1 MRRLSFVALTLL
13 LGGCSGLGHYMGDT
27 AWPFGNPNSP
37 ANDAHE
43 ATPMSQ
49 SLTMQRALGH
59 DVPVATITPQAGDVW
74 PGPVKPIPTLSEV
87 QQNMNTP
94 LGQMYE
100 QNQTPPAAPGV
111 PLTVPTYTVPSGA
124 VARPAGPD
132 QSDIDFKAPA
142 QPAPVPSATPG
153 QADIGRV
160 LIGPA
165 GPIGIIT
172 GGTQSAQQV
181 APIDGKG
188 GGILMPNG
196 DGTATLV
203 EANGHIITMPFR
215 APPPNMR

>member
-37 ANDAHE
+37 ANEAHE
-43 ATPMSQ
+43 ATPMGQ

-59 DVPVATITPQAGDVW
+59 DVPVATITPQPGDVW

-100 QNQTPPAAPGV
+100 QTPTPPAASGV

-132 QSDIDFKAPA
+132 QSDIDFKAPT
-142 QPAPVPSATPG
+142 QPAPAPGATQG

-172 GGTQSAQQV
+172 GGTPSAQQV

-215 APPPNMR
+215 APPPNGR